1 MNIRKPCGLRLFAR
15 ADSMSFTTPRRHIFL
30 DLSGLRTCMRISC
43 EYLLSPLSQ
52 SASLLMRFLAL
63 LRIVA
68 CCSRCPRQ
76 HQSSGVSYSNTLLQ
90 RPLSSQ
96 HCANPLRP
104 ASKPSLPTACV
115 NPSRKARHW
124 HSHGTLGGRYGVCYR
139 ARVTGRSRNWLLAE
153 SLS

>member
-1 MNIRKPCGLRLFAR
+1 MNIPKPCGLRLFAR
-15 ADSMSFTTPRRHIFL
+15 AESMSFTTPRRHNSL

-43 EYLLSPLSQ
+43 EYLLPSR
-52 SASLLMRFLAL
+52 SASLFMRFLAL

-76 HQSSGVSYSNTLLQ
+76 HQSLGVSSPNTFLQ

-104 ASKPSLPTACV
+104 VSRPSLPTECV
-115 NPSRKARHW
+115 NPFRKARLW
-124 HSHGTLGGRYGVCYR
+124 YSHGMLGGRYGVCCR
-139 ARVTGRSRNWLLAE
+139 ARVTGRSRGWLWAE